1 MHQSKQHQPTEPRH
15 YCRIYR
21 SRHPHTQIKFE
32 TTPERV
38 LKLAVIEGK
47 IREIT
52 GSSRTVNVDTLFP
65 NHQGKPLNIQYLDQ
79 GIEQANH
86 VVGTPTV
93 SDGMLKSFNISDNGK
108 QLQVNGNLSGNRVVD
123 LLAPQVVVGK
133 SANVNAT
140 DAINVSSG
148 KSNFDYKTAQIEALD
163 AASNAPVL
171 DGHIFGSMRAGTIRI
186 HATDKRAKQNI
197 QNAAITGTRYLN
209 IDSKGNLSIQ
219 SANLTGAQMELFA
232 RDTDIKGTV
241 TSHSANKSSSG
252 KEAKNVQH
260 FRSGRN
266 KTETFYRQQYQCI
279 RVIDFEQ

>member
-1 MHQSKQHQPTEPRH
+1 MFWQTLRH
-15 YCRIYR
+15 YPQRRQHPECQPRILGCRYANR
-21 SRHPHTQIKFE
+21 FRR
-32 TTPERV
+32 RV
-38 LKLAVIEGK
+38 
-47 IREIT
+47 EI
-52 GSSRTVNVDTLFP
+52 F
-65 NHQGKPLNIQYLDQ
+65 H
-79 GIEQANH
+79 
-86 VVGTPTV
+86 
-93 SDGMLKSFNISDNGK
+93 ISDNGK
-108 QLQVNGNLSGNRVVD
+108 QLQVNGNLNGNRVVD

-133 SANVNAT
+133 SANVNAA

-252 KEAKNVQH
+252 KERKMFSTSVRTATKRKPLPPAISMH
-260 FRSGRN
+260 PSH
-266 KTETFYRQQYQCI
+266 
-279 RVIDFEQ
+279 

>member
-1 MHQSKQHQPTEPRH
+1 
-15 YCRIYR
+15 
-21 SRHPHTQIKFE
+21 
-32 TTPERV
+32 
-38 LKLAVIEGK
+38 LANPNG
-47 IREIT
+47 IT
-52 GSSRTVNVDTLFP
+52 HNGGSI
-65 NHQGKPLNIQYLDQ
+65 LN
-79 GIEQANH
+79 ANRASL

-93 SDGMLKSFNISDNGK
+93 SDGALKSFNISDNGK

-133 SANVNAT
+133 SANVNAA

-252 KEAKNVQH
+252 KEAQNVQH
-260 FRSGRN
+260 FRSDRN
-266 KTETFYRQQYQCI
+266 KTETFTASNINASESLTLNNSGSLNLSAANINAGALTASATGSGKNHQPYRIRPHSKQRPLVQQQPELLC
-279 RVIDFEQ
+279 